1 MGKISH
7 DQLLVK
13 SMDIGY
19 TLHNYT
25 STLVPG
31 SIKLEEVLIRFENL
45 FTFTKSS
52 KKVHNEKKKIER

>member
-31 SIKLEEVLIRFENL
+31 STKLDEVLIRFENL
-45 FTFTKSS
+45 VTFTKKFLKSS
-52 KKVHNEKKKIER
+52 